1 MMVGFRRSKASGSMQ
16 LQLLAW
22 TLTFV
27 GAVWLVLSVV
37 AWREAESE
45 AEELFDAHLAQTA
58 ALLVVLSSEESGDLP
73 EELPSHRYARKVAF
87 QIWSD
92 KGKLLARS
100 TTAPREQLT
109 DQSKGFSDRRIDGR
123 HWRIYSKQDERHHH
137 RILVAET
144 YEARNAVGK
153 ELAKHLLTPLIFALP
168 TLAVGLILLM
178 RSRFRPLQRLA
189 SSIGQRS
196 PDRLDPITLEA
207 VPREV
212 QPIIEQI
219 NRLMQ
224 RVSDSIEQ
232 ERRFTADAAHEIRTP
247 LAAIRTYAQVA
258 EAATESGEQ
267 KRALA
272 SVIQATD
279 RATHLLGQL
288 LTMARLDNDALTN
301 QFVACDLRKIAVG
314 VIADITPH
322 ALESDVEC
330 MLDEGVPAWVRGEPA
345 LLTVL
350 LRNLIDNAIRYSPRG
365 TFVAV
370 TIKRVEGRVKLTV
383 SDQGPGIPEAE
394 RERVLSRFTRLAGN
408 AAPGSGLGLSIALRI
423 AQIHGATLSLQD
435 GPGEYGL
442 SACVAFPEVA
452 APGDAALPGT
462 QGA

>member
-1 MMVGFRRSKASGSMQ
+1 MIAKLRRAGTGSLQ
-16 LQLLAW
+16 LQLLAG
-22 TLTFV
+22 TLVFV

-92 KGKLLARS
+92 KGRLLARS
-100 TTAPREQLT
+100 ITAPREPLT
-109 DQSKGFSDRRIDGR
+109 DATKGFSDRRIDGR
-123 HWRIYSKQDERHHH
+123 YWRIYSKRDERHHH

-153 ELAKHLLTPLIFALP
+153 ELAKHLLMPLIFALP
-168 TLAVGLILLM
+168 MLAFGLVLLM
-178 RSRFRPLQRLA
+178 RHRFKPLQRLA
-189 SSIGQRS
+189 TSIGQRS
-196 PDRLDPITLEA
+196 PDRLDPIALSG
-207 VPREV
+207 VPSEI

-219 NRLMQ
+219 NRLLQ
-224 RVSDSIEQ
+224 RVSDSIDQ

-247 LAAIRTYAQVA
+247 LAVIRTYAQVA
-258 EAATESGEQ
+258 AAAMEPEERE
-267 KRALA
+267 RALTSVVQA
-272 SVIQATD
+272 SD

-288 LTMARLDNDALTN
+288 LTMARLDNDALTRN
-301 QFVACDLRKIAVG
+301 FVICDLRKIAVE
-314 VIADITPH
+314 VIAEITPN
-322 ALESDVEC
+322 ALEKRVEV
-330 MLDEGVPAWVRGEPA
+330 MLDEGAPAWVRGEPA
-345 LLTVL
+345 LLAVL
-350 LRNLIDNAIRYSPRG
+350 LRNLIDNAIRYSPAG

-370 TIKRVEGRVKLTV
+370 TIKPVDGQVRLAV
-383 SDQGPGIPEAE
+383 SDQGPGIPAHE

-423 AQIHGATLSLQD
+423 AQIHGTTLVLQD

-442 SACVAFPEVA
+442 SVCVTLPA
-452 APGDAALPGT
+452 ASPAL
-462 QGA
+462 

>member
-1 MMVGFRRSKASGSMQ
+1 MIVKLRRSPPSGSMQ

-58 ALLVVLSSEESGDLP
+58 ALLVVLSRDESGDLP

-100 TTAPREQLT
+100 TSAPLEQLT
-109 DQSKGFSDRRIDGR
+109 DQDKGFSNRRIDGR
-123 HWRIYSKQDERHHH
+123 HWRIYSKQDDRHHH

-153 ELAKHLLTPLIFALP
+153 ELAKHLLTPLVFALP
-168 TLAVGLILLM
+168 TLALGLVLLM

-189 SSIGQRS
+189 SSIAQRS

-219 NRLMQ
+219 NRLMR

-247 LAAIRTYAQVA
+247 LAVIRTYAQVA
-258 EAATESGEQ
+258 EAATEPEERM
-267 KRALA
+267 RALTSVVQA
-272 SVIQATD
+272 SD

-288 LTMARLDNDALTN
+288 LTMARLDNDAMTK
-301 QFVACDLRKIAVG
+301 QFVRCNLRKVAVD

-322 ALESDVEC
+322 AMAKNVEC
-330 MLDEGVPAWVRGEPA
+330 MLDEGQASWIRGEPA
-345 LLTVL
+345 LLAVL
-350 LRNLIDNAIRYSPRG
+350 LRNLIDNAIRYSPRD

-370 TIKRVEGRVKLTV
+370 TIKQTDGRVRLTV
-383 SDQGPGIPEAE
+383 SDQGPGIPVAE
-394 RERVLSRFTRLAGN
+394 RERVLSRFTRLSGN
-408 AAPGSGLGLSIALRI
+408 SAPGSGLGLSIALRI
-423 AQIHGATLSLQD
+423 AQIHSATLKLQD
-435 GPGEYGL
+435 GAGEYGL
-442 SACVAFPEVA
+442 SACVEFPA
-452 APGDAALPGT
+452 AE
-462 QGA
+462 

>member
-1 MMVGFRRSKASGSMQ
+1 MIGKFRRSDPSGSMQ

-58 ALLVVLSSEESGDLP
+58 ALLVVLSRDESGDLP

-100 TTAPREQLT
+100 TSAPLEQLT
-109 DQSKGFSDRRIDGR
+109 DQTKGFSNRRIDGR
-123 HWRIYSKQDERHHH
+123 HWRIYSKQDDRYHH

-153 ELAKHLLTPLIFALP
+153 ELAKHLLTPLVFALP
-168 TLAVGLILLM
+168 TLALGLVLLM

-189 SSIGQRS
+189 SSIAQRS

-219 NRLMQ
+219 NRLMR

-247 LAAIRTYAQVA
+247 LAVIRTYAQVA
-258 EAATESGEQ
+258 EAATEPEERI
-267 KRALA
+267 RALTSVVQA
-272 SVIQATD
+272 SD

-288 LTMARLDNDALTN
+288 LTMARLDNDAMTK
-301 QFVACDLRKIAVG
+301 QFVRCNLRKIAVD
-314 VIADITPH
+314 VIADMTPH
-322 ALESDVEC
+322 AMAKNVEC
-330 MLDEGVPAWVRGEPA
+330 MLDEGQAAWIRGEPA
-345 LLTVL
+345 LLAVL
-350 LRNLIDNAIRYSPRG
+350 LRNLIDNAIRYSPRD

-370 TIKRVEGRVKLTV
+370 TIKQTGGQVRLTV
-383 SDQGPGIPEAE
+383 SDQGPGIPLTE
-394 RERVLSRFTRLAGN
+394 RERVLSRFTRLGGN
-408 AAPGSGLGLSIALRI
+408 SAPGSGRGMSIAQRI
-423 AQIHGATLSLQD
+423 AQIHGATLKLQD
-435 GPGEYGL
+435 GAGEYGL
-442 SACVAFPEVA
+442 SVCVEFPA
-452 APGDAALPGT
+452 AE
-462 QGA
+462 

>member
-1 MMVGFRRSKASGSMQ
+1 MIARLRRIGSGSLQ
-16 LQLLAW
+16 LQLLAG

-100 TTAPREQLT
+100 ITAPREPLT
-109 DQSKGFSDRRIDGR
+109 DESKGFSDRRIDGR
-123 HWRIYSKQDERHHH
+123 HWRIYSKRDEKHRH

-144 YEARNAVGK
+144 YEARNAVGR
-153 ELAKHLLTPLIFALP
+153 ELAKHLLTPLVFALP
-168 TLAVGLILLM
+168 MLAFGLVLLM
-178 RSRFRPLQRLA
+178 RHRFKPLQRLA

-196 PDRLDPITLEA
+196 PDRLDPIALSG
-207 VPREV
+207 VPSEI

-219 NRLMQ
+219 NRLLQ
-224 RVSDSIEQ
+224 RVSDSIDQ

-247 LAAIRTYAQVA
+247 LAVIRTYAQVA
-258 EAATESGEQ
+258 AAAVEPEERE
-267 KRALA
+267 RALTSVVQA
-272 SVIQATD
+272 SD

-288 LTMARLDNDALTN
+288 LTMARLDNDAITRN
-301 QFVACDLRKIAVG
+301 FVICDLRTIAVD
-314 VIADITPH
+314 VIAEITPH
-322 ALESDVEC
+322 ALEKQVEV
-330 MLDEGVPAWVRGEPA
+330 MLDEGASTWVSGEPA
-345 LLTVL
+345 LLAVL
-350 LRNLIDNAIRYSPRG
+350 LRNLIDNAIRYSPAG

-370 TIKRVEGRVKLTV
+370 TIKPVDGQIRLAV
-383 SDQGPGIPEAE
+383 SDQGPGIPAHE

-423 AQIHGATLSLQD
+423 AQIHGTTLLLQD

-442 SACVAFPEVA
+442 SVCVTFPA
-452 APGDAALPGT
+452 TAPT
-462 QGA
+462 VQKV

>member
-1 MMVGFRRSKASGSMQ
+1 MIARLRRIGSGSLQ
-16 LQLLAW
+16 LQLLAG

-100 TTAPREQLT
+100 ITAPREPLT
-109 DQSKGFSDRRIDGR
+109 DESKGFSDRRIDGR
-123 HWRIYSKQDERHHH
+123 HWRIYSKRDEKHRH

-144 YEARNAVGK
+144 YEARNAVGR
-153 ELAKHLLTPLIFALP
+153 ELAKHLLTPLVFALP
-168 TLAVGLILLM
+168 MLAFGLVLLM
-178 RSRFRPLQRLA
+178 RHRFKPLQRLA

-196 PDRLDPITLEA
+196 PDRLDPIALSG
-207 VPREV
+207 VPSEI

-219 NRLMQ
+219 NRLLQ
-224 RVSDSIEQ
+224 RVSDSIDQ

-247 LAAIRTYAQVA
+247 LAVIRTYAQVA
-258 EAATESGEQ
+258 AAAVEPKERE
-267 KRALA
+267 RALTSVVQA
-272 SVIQATD
+272 SD

-288 LTMARLDNDALTN
+288 LTMARLDNDAITRN
-301 QFVACDLRKIAVG
+301 FVICDLRKIAVD
-314 VIADITPH
+314 VIAEITPH
-322 ALESDVEC
+322 ALEKQVEV
-330 MLDEGVPAWVRGEPA
+330 MLDEGASTWVSGEPA
-345 LLTVL
+345 LLAVL
-350 LRNLIDNAIRYSPRG
+350 LRNLIDNAIRYSPAG

-370 TIKRVEGRVKLTV
+370 TIKPVDGQIRLAV
-383 SDQGPGIPEAE
+383 SDQGPGIPAHE

-423 AQIHGATLSLQD
+423 AQIHGTTLLLQD

-442 SACVAFPEVA
+442 SVCVTFPA
-452 APGDAALPGT
+452 TAPT
-462 QGA
+462 VQKV